1 MCIETIYGM
10 VFNKIVMQAEII
22 KWYIIDNSYDIE
34 EYDEHFS
41 SESFF
46 DETSFS
52 IETQFKF

>member
-34 EYDEHFS
+34 EYDEDFS